1 VVKTNISELSG
12 IIDVESKFGYGT
24 KITVTLPITLAIIP
38 ALIVSISNTI
48 YALPLNNVL
57 ETLSLVDMA
66 IKTIERREVISVRGT
81 TVPLIDLRDIFKL
94 EGERSNDAFSVVTGV
109 GESRMALVVD
119 ELIGQQDIV
128 IKSLGRR
135 LRNVPGI
142 AGATELGNQKTIL
155 VIDVVGLLTEITSM
169 AEDRAAAG
177 R

>member
-1 VVKTNISELSG
+1 
-12 IIDVESKFGYGT
+12 
-24 KITVTLPITLAIIP
+24 
-38 ALIVSISNTI
+38 
-48 YALPLNNVL
+48 
-57 ETLSLVDMA
+57 
-66 IKTIERREVISVRGT
+66 
-81 TVPLIDLRDIFKL
+81 
-94 EGERSNDAFSVVTGV
+94 
-109 GESRMALVVD
+109 MALVVD

-169 AEDRAAAG
+169 AEDRAAVG